1 MHLNRKIILFFFLA
15 IVNNT
20 YGQWTSENSDN
31 YGRYGDISDG
41 LPDKD
46 TLVTKCNDKEILT
59 GIGKIA
65 LDGKEL
71 SNLKAGHWKEYNSNG
86 ILKREGNYKIGSYI
100 QCCFAGPCNQY
111 YHYKSGIWK
120 YYDDEGSLSYELEFV
135 PSKIHIVT
143 SCEGGDDLL
152 FGLVENI
159 PIEYDDIVTTD
170 TIVKHQ
176 KVEMDHEIGTIT
188 MVPLNGRLYWE

>member
-1 MHLNRKIILFFFLA
+1 MFLA
-15 IVNNT
+15 ISNNT
-20 YGQWTSENSDN
+20 YGQWTSENSVN

-46 TLVTKCNDKEILT
+46 TLVSKCNDKEILT
-59 GIGKIA
+59 GIGKMA
-65 LDGKEL
+65 LDGKEI

-86 ILKREGNYKIGSYI
+86 ILKREGSYKIGSYI

-111 YHYKSGIWK
+111 YHYRSGIWK
-120 YYDDEGSLSYELEFV
+120 YYDDDGLLSYELEFV
-135 PSKIHIVT
+135 PSKIHIIT

-152 FGLVENI
+152 FGLVERI
-159 PIEYDDIVTTD
+159 PLKYDNIVTTD

-176 KVEMDHEIGTIT
+176 KVEMDHETGTIT